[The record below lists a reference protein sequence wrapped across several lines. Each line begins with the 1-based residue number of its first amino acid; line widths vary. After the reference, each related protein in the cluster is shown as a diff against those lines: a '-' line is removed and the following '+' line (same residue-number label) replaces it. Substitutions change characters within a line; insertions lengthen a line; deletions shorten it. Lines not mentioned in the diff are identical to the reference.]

1 MLTDTFKARVRE
13 AVTTLERLEALLDR
27 ADDRPGMLLARAAV
41 EVDKAANR
49 LDGVVEKLKAARP
62 DATGT
67 PAK

>member
-13 AVTTLERLEALLDR
+13 AIASLERLEALLDQ
-27 ADDRPGMLLARAAV
+27 ADDLPGMLLARTAV
-41 EVDKAANR
+41 EVDQAANR

-62 DATGT
+62 DGTGS